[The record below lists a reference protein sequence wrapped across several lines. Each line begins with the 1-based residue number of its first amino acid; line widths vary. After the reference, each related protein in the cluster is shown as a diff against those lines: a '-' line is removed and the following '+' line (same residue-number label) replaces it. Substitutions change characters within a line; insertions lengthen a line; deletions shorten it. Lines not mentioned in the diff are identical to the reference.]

1 MLPLGATD
9 IGRQLG
15 LPELPSLPIKRH
27 SNIKHARQRA
37 AIAELAAAFRGATR
51 H

>member
-1 MLPLGATD
+1 MPLGAID
-9 IGRQLG
+9 ISRQLG
-15 LPELPSLPIKRH
+15 LLELPSLPIMRH

-37 AIAELAAAFRGATR
+37 AIEELAAAFRGATR